1 LNIGHEQWEM
11 LTDRNYSGDRVMDD
25 HYCPSVF
32 SLQPKHLS
40 SDK

>member
-1 LNIGHEQWEM
+1 LA
-11 LTDRNYSGDRVMDD
+11 GDCVMDD

-40 SDK
+40 SYQNTMIILECSMLNDQ